1 MVETFNPA
9 PSAKFADTQ
18 GKDGKLIAA
27 PGEAQPEEQNLATQD
42 PSETLLESGQTV
54 IPKGSADAVQPV
66 AQAAKEEAAAEVS
79 SGMSL
84 TDVGLL
90 GGAFVAGAIGQH
102 YGINR
107 QFLSSLGRGI
117 ETMKTQAFGV
127 ADLTPY
133 ARVAA
138 QNIDTLGA
146 EMASNLTGTL
156 RLGGE
161 RILSTG
167 KVAMDRDATLVAA
180 FKGPLDPVNA
190 ISRYG
195 DAAQF
200 LRTDIGV
207 HSVTKTVGRG
217 PIRGFDISQEANSA
231 LGPAFAQTTLRDG
244 NKFAKFTSDGV
255 LEGRGLFTEAQMK
268 AAIEQG
274 QATTEKLYRS
284 VLRTEV

>member
-1 MVETFNPA
+1 MVETFDPA
-9 PSAKFADTQ
+9 PTAKFADNQ

-27 PGEAQPEEQNLATQD
+27 PGEAQPEEQNLATLD
-42 PSETLLESGQTV
+42 PSETLLESGQTALT
-54 IPKGSADAVQPV
+54 KGATEAGQPV
-66 AQAAKEEAAAEVS
+66 AQDATAEPASEVS
-79 SGMSL
+79 SGVSL

-90 GGAFVAGAIGQH
+90 GAAFAAGAVGQR
-102 YGINR
+102 YGLNR
-107 QFLSSLGRGI
+107 QFLAMAGRGI
-117 ETMKTQAFGV
+117 ETIKTQAFGV
-127 ADLTPY
+127 ADLAPY

-138 QNIDTLGA
+138 QNVDTLGA
-146 EMASNLTGTL
+146 EMASKLTGTL

-161 RILSTG
+161 RIYGSG
-167 KVAMDRDATLVAA
+167 KVVMDRDATLVAA
-180 FKGPLDPVNA
+180 MKGPLDPVNA

-207 HSVTKTVGRG
+207 HSLTRTVGRG

-231 LGPAFAQTTLRDG
+231 LGFAETTLRDG
-244 NKFAKFTSDGV
+244 NKFAKFRADEV